1 MVDSYNQL
9 FKKINTITILFVY
22 FILNVTI
29 K

>member
-9 FKKINTITILFVY
+9 FKKINTITFLFVY